1 MLGAQG
7 AHAKEK
13 VLEER
18 PDLKTVEI
26 IKWFG
31 TGEPEIRDRREDRV
45 RIYVDADGAVVRT
58 PTVG

>member
-1 MLGAQG
+1 MPGAQG
-7 AHAKEK
+7 GHAKEK

-26 IKWFG
+26 IQWYG
-31 TGEPEIRDRREDRV
+31 TGEPKTRERRQDRV
-45 RIYVDADGAVVRT
+45 LIYVDADGVVVRT